1 MERFRAQ
8 DTVLKASVLALAGAV
23 ITVVSIAVAF
33 AVRDEATPLD
43 TRPTNLASAVG
54 STTKTSSPKRT
65 FPDTTVSAR
74 AAIVVDLSTGE
85 AVYAKNADAV
95 LPLASIT
102 KLMTTYV
109 AARRGVL
116 DTTHTV
122 DATDLATEGESG
134 LVAGDTL
141 TVEQL
146 IALALVPSSNDSAT
160 AIARATADNVTRFVG
175 FMNDEAKRLGAK
187 NMEYRNPTGLD
198 VDLSTAGAVGSAR
211 DVSKLIGALASEY
224 RDVVRPSINRT
235 LTETGTFGIA
245 YRYENTNP
253 TVASVAGLIVSKTG
267 FTDLA
272 GGNLAIA
279 FDAGVNEPYAIVVLG
294 STQEGRF
301 DDVAALASS
310 TSAYLKSGE

>member
-33 AVRDEATPLD
+33 AVRDEAAPLD

-54 STTKTSSPKRT
+54 STTEVAKPKRN
-65 FPDTTVSAR
+65 FPETIVAAR

-116 DTTHTV
+116 EKSHTI

-134 LVAGDTL
+134 LNAGDTL

-146 IALALVPSSNDSAT
+146 VALALVPSSNDSAT
-160 AIARATADNVTRFVG
+160 AIARTTADNVTRFVG
-175 FMNDEAKRLGAK
+175 YMNDEAKRLGAK
-187 NMEYRNPTGLD
+187 DMTFRNPTGLD

-224 RDVVRPSINRT
+224 RDVVRPSINRS
-235 LTETGTFGIA
+235 LVEAGSFGIQ

-253 TVASVAGLIVSKTG
+253 TVSSVAGLIVSKTG

-279 FDAGVNEPYAIVVLG
+279 FDAGMNEPYAIVVLG
-294 STQEGRF
+294 SSQDGRF
-301 DDVAALASS
+301 ADVTALASS
-310 TSAYLKSGE
+310 TAAYLRSGE

>member
-33 AVRDEATPLD
+33 AVRDEAAPLD
-43 TRPTNLASAVG
+43 ARPTNLASAVG
-54 STTKTSSPKRT
+54 STTNTISPKRT
-65 FPDTTVSAR
+65 FPETTVSAR

-85 AVYAKNADAV
+85 AVYAKNADAA

-116 DTTHTV
+116 ETTHTIN
-122 DATDLATEGESG
+122 ATDLATEGESG

-175 FMNDEAKRLGAK
+175 YMNDEAKRLGAK
-187 NMEYRNPTGLD
+187 NMNFKNPTGLD
-198 VDLSTAGAVGSAR
+198 EDLSTAGAVGSAR
-211 DVSKLIGALASEY
+211 DVSKLIGALAAEY
-224 RDVVRPSINRT
+224 RDIVRPSTNRV
-235 LTETGTFGIA
+235 LTETGTFGIE
-245 YRYENTNP
+245 YRHENTNP
-253 TVASVAGLIVSKTG
+253 TVPSIAGLIVSKTG

-301 DDVAALASS
+301 SDVMALASS
-310 TSAYLKSGE
+310 TAAYLKSGE